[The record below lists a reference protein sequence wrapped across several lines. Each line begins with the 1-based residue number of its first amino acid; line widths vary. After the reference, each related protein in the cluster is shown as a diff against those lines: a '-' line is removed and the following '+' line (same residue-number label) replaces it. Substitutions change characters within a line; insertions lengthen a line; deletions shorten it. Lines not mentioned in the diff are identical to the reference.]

1 MVRVYK
7 AQCSSAL
14 VRSSTSRGSPHCH
27 KQGSRDRVLAVWAL
41 FVCWTYTTVWS
52 LITKQTRCTNF
63 LNLFLKWNSTCFGQF
78 FYPSSGIFSLYTQQ
92 WYISYKFDETGW
104 KPVPSWSCSQAVSKP
119 VWYIPLLCVQWKT
132 PGDGQRNCP
141 KHEEFHSE
149 NKFEKLVHLVDFT
162 SIIRSTCDIL
172 IPTNC
177 AHIII
182 YNKLLFVLIFLLYVS
197 AQEGHLQGS
206 FIYKGIYVWWNV
218 VKDEQK

>member
-132 PGDGQRNCP
+132 PCDGQRKCP
-141 KHEEFHSE
+141 KHVDFHSK
-149 NKFEKLVHLVDFT
+149 NKFEKSVHLVGF
-162 SIIRSTCDIL
+162 IIRNISRCTV
-172 IPTNC
+172 TWTSN
-177 AHIII
+177 AT
-182 YNKLLFVLIFLLYVS
+182 LLFRFR
-197 AQEGHLQGS
+197 
-206 FIYKGIYVWWNV
+206 KPR
-218 VKDEQK
+218 